1 MILMSAEVLAVFELL
16 DPASARRLVIGR
28 TGRAFVWD
36 PIASTTEVPLDAA
49 RALVAEGVVD
59 AKGRIALEHI
69 GAWQQRGTMLLPAS
83 TQPQAQRIKP
93 ATVPGPGHDATA
105 LFERTLPIG
114 QTSEALRAM
123 G

>member
-59 AKGRIALEHI
+59 ARGRIALEHI
-69 GAWQQRGTMLLPAS
+69 GAWQYRGAMPRPSS
-83 TQPQAQRIKP
+83 TQHIKP
-93 ATVPGPGHDATA
+93 AAVTGPGHDAAA

-114 QTSEALRAM
+114 QSSEALRAM

>member
-1 MILMSAEVLAVFELL
+1 MILMSAEVLAIFELL

-36 PIASTTEVPLDAA
+36 PIASTTEVPLEAA
-49 RALVAEGVVD
+49 RALVAEGIVD
-59 AKGRIALEHI
+59 ARGRIALEHI
-69 GAWQQRGTMLLPAS
+69 GAWQLRGAMPRPAS
-83 TQPQAQRIKP
+83 TQHLKP
-93 ATVPGPGHDATA
+93 AAVSAPGPGHDVAA

>member
-1 MILMSAEVLAVFELL
+1 MILMSAEILAVFELL

-36 PIASTTEVPLDAA
+36 PIASTTEVPLGAA

-59 AKGRIALEHI
+59 ARGRIAPEHI
-69 GAWQQRGTMLLPAS
+69 GLWQQRGSAPRVSPPRSAAPPL
-83 TQPQAQRIKP
+83 
-93 ATVPGPGHDATA
+93 ATGPGHDAAA

-114 QTSEALRAM
+114 QTSEALRAL

>member
-36 PIASTTEVPLDAA
+36 PIASTTEVPLEAA
-49 RALVAEGVVD
+49 QALVAEGVVD
-59 AKGRIALEHI
+59 AKGRIAMEHI
-69 GAWQQRGTMLLPAS
+69 GAWQQRGAVPRPSPA
-83 TQPQAQRIKP
+83 QHIKP
-93 ATVPGPGHDATA
+93 AVVPGPGHDAAA